1 MLEHSLIYLE
11 RIYRMTVKEAENKT
25 YLLTL
30 SRKGF
35 LLYSPI
41 SILGFQVSVMVVN
54 EQGLFWQLL
63 FAGIAVTLATFISY
77 LTLIQLL
84 NLNSKYS
91 SLFTLQIFLL
101 ACLGVIRGLLFFA
114 GVEFLGIN
122 QPSGL
127 AERLTSSVFNTVFWL
142 GLANYVISV
151 SNKFA
156 NSYQKALNHY
166 LIEKVGTTKS
176 SGLSPS
182 NLNLLNSLQSQL
194 ADELSKYLDK
204 SNPESFKE
212 LSKIISKQINDRI
225 RPISRRIWIK
235 SINQVPAIR
244 YRQLFSDSITFLRFS
259 WLKFYLL
266 LIALS
271 AFGNLALRSPVETFW
286 RTITY
291 VLCLGVLSILFQ
303 IVRRKIAKRSLILNS
318 VSLILFGLIPVIFSE
333 YLVNQLGYT
342 GDWIATILVSPVAP
356 VLMLSLS
363 LLNLAQ
369 QDRRMILD
377 LLQDDSFS
385 MNRALPGLSEIEG
398 AQVASYLHNSLQSEL
413 LALAN
418 QLYDAAQESNYQRKS
433 ELIEKVAARIN
444 RSIADDFLS
453 TKHSPQMRL
462 DAVREAWKGIL
473 EIEITVSDQ
482 RIFEL
487 EKAPIL
493 VQAIEEISTNL
504 ARYDS
509 ASRVLIEITR
519 TDSTLQVKFQSDGK
533 GQLVGAKGFGS
544 SWFEKIAIRPVT
556 IGKNALGT
564 HIELE
569 L

>member
-1 MLEHSLIYLE
+1 
-11 RIYRMTVKEAENKT
+11 MTVKALDSKT
-25 YLLTL
+25 SLFNL
-30 SRKGF
+30 SSKGF

-41 SILGFQVSVMVVN
+41 SIFGFQVSVMVVN
-54 EQGLFWQLL
+54 EQGLFGQLL
-63 FAGIAVTLATFISY
+63 FAGFAVTLATFISY
-77 LTLIQLL
+77 LTLIQLF

-91 SLFTLQIFLL
+91 SSFILQIILL
-101 ACLGVIRGLLFFA
+101 ACLGIIRGFLFFA

-127 AERLTSSVFNTVFWL
+127 AERLTSSVFNTIFWL

-156 NSYQKALNHY
+156 NSYQKALNQY

-194 ADELSKYLDK
+194 ADELRKYLDK
-204 SNPESFKE
+204 SDPESFKE
-212 LSKIISKQINDRI
+212 LSKTISKQINDRI

-235 SINQVPAIR
+235 SINEVPAIR

-259 WLKFYLL
+259 WPQFYFL
-266 LIALS
+266 LISLS
-271 AFGNLALRSPVETFW
+271 IFGNLALRSPVETFW

-333 YLVNQLGYT
+333 YLVNQLGYA

-418 QLYDAAQESNYQRKS
+418 QLYDAAQESNYRRKS

-462 DAVREAWKGIL
+462 DSVIEAWKGIL
-473 EIEITVSDQ
+473 EIEITVSDP

-509 ASRVLIEITR
+509 ASRVLIEITS

-533 GQLVGAKGFGS
+533 GQLVGAKGLGS
-544 SWFEKIAIRPVT
+544 SWFEKIAIRPMT
-556 IGKNALGT
+556 IGKNKLGT